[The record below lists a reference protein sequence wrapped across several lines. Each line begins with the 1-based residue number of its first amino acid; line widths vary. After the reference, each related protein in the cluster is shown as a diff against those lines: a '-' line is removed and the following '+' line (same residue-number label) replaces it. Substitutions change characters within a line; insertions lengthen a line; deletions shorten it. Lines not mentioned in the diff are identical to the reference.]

1 MKSNKKLIV
10 IISIV
15 VALAVAS
22 AVFAY
27 LFLMTDIFKS
37 NKELFS
43 KYFSQNEQAFQKITE
58 LKTVEVYENLKNE
71 NKYESNTNIKMIHS
85 EGGEIS
91 NPLNNLAVKLDVQ
104 KNNEEQYLY
113 ADGQILYEEEEYL
126 EAEIIKE
133 KETYGIRFTDAVK
146 QFVSVRNDENLEAV
160 MNNIGI
166 DVYQLQETI
175 NKIDENQLAENS
187 QQLDELKNK
196 YLNIIINTITNGT
209 FSKQKNAMITYN
221 NVTTKTNAYSLVL
234 SSEQVQNMLIEVL
247 NNVKN
252 ENEILEQ
259 FQTVID
265 KESFVEEIN
274 ETISWISEEV
284 DVPSI
289 KITVYEQKQQTIRTV
304 IEIGVHKI
312 TIENIEQ
319 NGELKTKI
327 NYLDLNETKQID
339 VEISKKNSEAQE
351 TFEITINVGEGEE
364 NYTIILL
371 NQTQFTDSQI
381 EFDTE
386 ISYKQNITTISLIL
400 ENKVSKGNSFER
412 KQTLGAD
419 NNITLNDLEE
429 KRQIELIDVLKRI
442 VPETTSERIDL
453 LMQKFGLEN
462 EENISQDDTTSEEQ
476 ITQVEINKFN
486 SKFEFYTGEQVSAE
500 NVKMLIDIVKNN
512 LANYEIIDEEL
523 EEEKVNIKLNIE
535 KEKINEAD
543 ANEVLEKIKDRSKYK
558 VQIFYKETNGL
569 IDYIEI
575 TEI

>member
-113 ADGQILYEEEEYL
+113 ADGQILYEDEEYL

-252 ENEILEQ
+252 ENEIL
-259 FQTVID
+259 
-265 KESFVEEIN
+265 
-274 ETISWISEEV
+274 
-284 DVPSI
+284 
-289 KITVYEQKQQTIRTV
+289 
-304 IEIGVHKI
+304 
-312 TIENIEQ
+312 
-319 NGELKTKI
+319 
-327 NYLDLNETKQID
+327 
-339 VEISKKNSEAQE
+339 
-351 TFEITINVGEGEE
+351 
-364 NYTIILL
+364 
-371 NQTQFTDSQI
+371 
-381 EFDTE
+381 
-386 ISYKQNITTISLIL
+386 
-400 ENKVSKGNSFER
+400 
-412 KQTLGAD
+412 
-419 NNITLNDLEE
+419 
-429 KRQIELIDVLKRI
+429 
-442 VPETTSERIDL
+442 
-453 LMQKFGLEN
+453 
-462 EENISQDDTTSEEQ
+462 
-476 ITQVEINKFN
+476 
-486 SKFEFYTGEQVSAE
+486 
-500 NVKMLIDIVKNN
+500 
-512 LANYEIIDEEL
+512 
-523 EEEKVNIKLNIE
+523 
-535 KEKINEAD
+535 
-543 ANEVLEKIKDRSKYK
+543 
-558 VQIFYKETNGL
+558 
-569 IDYIEI
+569 
-575 TEI
+575 